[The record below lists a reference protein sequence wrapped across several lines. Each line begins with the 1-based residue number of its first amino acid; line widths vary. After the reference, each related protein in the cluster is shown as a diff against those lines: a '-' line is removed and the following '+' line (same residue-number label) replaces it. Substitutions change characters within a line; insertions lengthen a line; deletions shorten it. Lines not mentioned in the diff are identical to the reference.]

1 MKPQVRGRHVSKRSK
16 FSRDK
21 PNRGQRAPL
30 ASFRGVGY
38 NDGVHVTLDER
49 TVGIQCF
56 RVPNIAG
63 FSGIMKHRYSDFIV
77 REVDTNGTI
86 VSLTELPRH
95 STPSSKLLTNPK
107 TLCEVLHQ
115 KISQFFPADSHSDN
129 KKATNLL
136 DTIVKSIFTLW
147 KSLKKQHRDIST
159 KRKIQEVQDLMTTEL
174 KSAAIAE
181 QMTQFLHKML
191 HSSGTTAE
199 SDTALQEEFLLPEV
213 KDKATRT
220 RIHQSVRIR
229 FGHAIVSDTIANSK
243 GISVIRL
250 RRLFVSGKKRKD
262 VDRRETNRWDKNRPE
277 FLEFTLYKRNMDTN
291 VVMAALARAMRCR
304 VGNFGFA
311 GTKDKRGVTTQRC
324 TLYHG
329 SKEQLERLNRL
340 DRSLDEFNFLV
351 GNTRFVAEK
360 LKLGDLIGNQFS
372 ITIRQVSSDSEGV
385 LHEAI
390 SAWKEYGFIN
400 YFGLQRFGTRSIPTY
415 EIGRALLRQNHKEA
429 IDLIMRPQSGDPSKI
444 HQAREKFQ
452 QHQNVE
458 AALLEFPPYLVAERA
473 ILQGLERHGLSA
485 WGQAVQC
492 IPRPLRMMYTH
503 SYQSY
508 VWNKVVSER
517 LTKFSSEYPIL
528 GDLVFESDVDVGV
541 EEENLM
547 VDPEAEN
554 DTNAGKKRKGDRE
567 IVPIVVTEENQ
578 KRYRIQDVVLPLPG
592 YDIKYPQNSL
602 IGFYNDLMS
611 SEDVNFQKLTH
622 AMGYEYHLPGSYR
635 HLIRRPKN
643 VAYEIKRYDDPS
655 IALFP
660 TDVDI
665 LQERAV
671 QASIPTGKMVALCL
685 QFELGRSSYAT
696 IAIRDLMKQQ
706 SNCIESTCKA
716 QVTLDQKDVAV
727 EC

>member
-1 MKPQVRGRHVSKRSK
+1 MLSSEEEDSFESISKVIAIAVHCVLNASAYSFILILLLSVAYRLYKPCHWNCWMALLLRRQHSTATIETIQALFSITKLRTYRSHKSLPPLHRSFQSNLHKATHSLLSPDTMKPQVRGRHVSKRSK

-492 IPRPLRMMYTH
+492 IPRPLRM
-503 SYQSY
+503 
-508 VWNKVVSER
+508 VSSLLLHCDAE
-517 LTKFSSEYPIL
+517 SSISVNRCTRTRIRAMCGIKSCP
-528 GDLVFESDVDVGV
+528 
-541 EEENLM
+541 
-547 VDPEAEN
+547 N
-554 DTNAGKKRKGDRE
+554 D
-567 IVPIVVTEENQ
+567 
-578 KRYRIQDVVLPLPG
+578 
-592 YDIKYPQNSL
+592 
-602 IGFYNDLMS
+602 
-611 SEDVNFQKLTH
+611 
-622 AMGYEYHLPGSYR
+622 
-635 HLIRRPKN
+635 
-643 VAYEIKRYDDPS
+643 
-655 IALFP
+655 
-660 TDVDI
+660 
-665 LQERAV
+665 
-671 QASIPTGKMVALCL
+671 
-685 QFELGRSSYAT
+685 
-696 IAIRDLMKQQ
+696 
-706 SNCIESTCKA
+706 
-716 QVTLDQKDVAV
+716 
-727 EC
+727 